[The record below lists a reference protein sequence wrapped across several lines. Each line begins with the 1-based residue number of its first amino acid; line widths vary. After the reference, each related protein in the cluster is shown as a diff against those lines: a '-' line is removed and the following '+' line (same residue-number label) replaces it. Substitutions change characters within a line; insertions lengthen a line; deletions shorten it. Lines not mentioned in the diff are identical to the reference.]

1 MSPIFD
7 TSRIYNDHDGWYI
20 VMRES
25 DEKLLNSNR
34 HKVVSGQHLMGPFET
49 KYQLQD
55 WFEGFLALY
64 SSDRES
70 DYFIAD
76 NFDFQT

>member
-1 MSPIFD
+1 MSPVLD

-25 DEKLLNSNR
+25 DEKFLTSSKY
-34 HKVVSGQHLMGPFET
+34 KVVGGQHLMGPFDT

-55 WFEGFLALY
+55 WFEGFLALH
-64 SSDRES
+64 SEDRES
-70 DYFIAD
+70 DFFIAD
-76 NFDFQT
+76 NFDLQT